1 MKIFLL
7 VSTVLGI
14 LAISGSGPAL
24 AQGKNQGARVKIVPA
39 RVAVLNINII
49 MQRSKAG
56 KSIRN
61 QLDAKRKALRN
72 EAGKEEKKLR
82 VARNE
87 LRLQRSLLSPEAMR
101 EREKKFKDRLT
112 QIQRKFNIRKRNLEK
127 SLAAARKELNENLKV
142 VLDRVVGEMG
152 IDLILDRRQT
162 IFTRDEFEITSIVMN
177 RLDRRITKIN
187 LKKPGK

>member
-1 MKIFLL
+1 MRIFLL
-7 VSTVLGI
+7 LSTVLGI
-14 LAISGSGPAL
+14 LAISGSGPGL
-24 AQGKNQGARVKIVPA
+24 AQGKNPGARVKMVPA

-49 MQRSKAG
+49 MRRSKAG
-56 KSIRN
+56 KSIQN
-61 QLDAKRKALRN
+61 QLDTKRKALRK

-142 VLDRVVGEMG
+142 VLDRVVGQMG
-152 IDLILDRRQT
+152 IDIILDRRQT
-162 IFTRDEFEITSIVMN
+162 IFTRDEFEITAIVMK
-177 RLDRRITKIN
+177 RLDKRLTKIT
-187 LKKPGK
+187 LPKPEK